1 MSFAVLGDLE
11 SDDENASSVSTK
23 KIVKDT
29 ANLAAK
35 HSDGK
40 DTKNNNDGKTVLTAE
55 QKAILLAR
63 KEQRLKRKAEV
74 AHQKEMESRCFFYDE
89 CANKKQSPWPYCKP
103 CYTSR
108 TGKCET
114 NNCPGQTTLSSMPGE
129 FHHFCKSCRSAS
141 K

>member
-1 MSFAVLGDLE
+1 MSFAVLGELE

-23 KIVKDT
+23 KNVK
-29 ANLAAK
+29 NRVKLATN

-63 KEQRLKRKAEV
+63 KEQRLKRKAEL
-74 AHQKEMESRCFFYDE
+74 AHKKEMESRCFFYNE
-89 CANKKQSPWPYCKP
+89 CANQKQPPWPYCKP

-114 NNCPGQTTLSSMPGE
+114 NNCPGQTTLSSTPGE
-129 FHHFCKSCRSAS
+129 FHNYCKSCRSAS